1 MYVVTAALA
10 LALHCTVL
18 AAAVDGSVT
27 SAVQDYYCDYYCCYY
42 CWTAAAVVVG
52 QLLMMLGTAAAIE
65 CYHSM
70 TVASN

>member
-1 MYVVTAALA
+1 MDVVTAALA
-10 LALHCTVL
+10 LVLHCTVL
-18 AAAVDGSVT
+18 AAAAVDDSVT
-27 SAVQDYYCDYYCCYY
+27 SAVQDYYCDYHCYY

-52 QLLMMLGTAAAIE
+52 QLLMMLGTAAAIA